1 MSRAFVKEFDEA
13 GEELPERLISPHRN
27 FVTDR
32 GLALIEAEIAQ
43 LRATIEQA
51 DDSTDRGTLA
61 RASHDLKYWLARRAS
76 AEVVRPEAI
85 DGTVRFGV
93 QVTLLRDDGRRQTYR
108 LVGEDEAD
116 PAEGLISYVSPLARA
131 VIGQRVGDR
140 VLAGTGEAEIIA
152 VS

>member
-13 GEELPERLISPHRN
+13 VEDLPERLISPHRN

-32 GLALIEAEIAQ
+32 GMALIEAEIAHS
-43 LRATIEQA
+43 RATIEQA
-51 DDSTDRGTLA
+51 AASTDRAALA
-61 RASHDLKYWLARRAS
+61 RASRDLKYWLVRRAS
-76 AEVVRPEAI
+76 AELIRPEAL

-116 PAEGLISYVSPLARA
+116 PAEGMISYVSPLARA

-140 VLAGTGEAEIIA
+140 VLAGTSEAEIVA